1 MFYIVRTTKRVNDVG
16 NVTLVAQY
24 LLSSHS
30 YGHCLFRRRSIGFV
44 ERVSVQRLS
53 TSQGCRQ
60 GIDGCLNI
68 GDTVG
73 QGEANFLSRGGT
85 GFSYMVSTDADGIPA
100 RDLPGTISKY
110 VSG

>member
-1 MFYIVRTTKRVNDVG
+1 MFYTVRTTKRVDDVG

-30 YGHCLFRRRSIGFV
+30 HGHCLFRRRSVGFV

-60 GIDGCLNI
+60 GFQGRPHNI
-68 GDTVG
+68 IMRLLC
-73 QGEANFLSRGGT
+73 GEAASRGLSVEAKHPGAG
-85 GFSYMVSTDADGIPA
+85 GFG
-100 RDLPGTISKY
+100 SKPL
-110 VSG
+110 SH